1 MADLDDCSEVLVQ
14 LIQSMMSKEP
24 SRRPSADMVFAHPVV
39 NRARTKME
47 ETEARLRE
55 EAGTEPTAE
64 VLFKASPLA
73 GVEAGFLEDILGNVG
88 ARMQW

>member
-1 MADLDDCSEVLVQ
+1 
-14 LIQSMMSKEP
+14 
-24 SRRPSADMVFAHPVV
+24 
-39 NRARTKME
+39 ME

-55 EAGTEPTAE
+55 EAGTEPTPE
-64 VLFKASPLA
+64 ILFKASPLA